1 MYLDFFTLAALVDE
15 FQSLLP
21 RGRVQD
27 VLDVD
32 ATGLGL
38 EIYAQRRRHWLYLS
52 ADPARPRLYL
62 APERLRRGPDRP
74 TPLGLLLRRYVEG
87 GRIERITQPAWE
99 RVVTLHI
106 TGSEGDVQLFVE
118 LIERRSNILLV
129 RDGVILDCVRRVHPG
144 ENRMRSSLPAHP
156 YQPPPP
162 QRGKH
167 DPLDLTLEVLGGL
180 LAGDAVRNLST
191 QRFLSAKLLGVS
203 PLLARETVHRSSAPA
218 DQRVSD
224 ARPDDL
230 WGALRSVL
238 EPLAAR
244 DWQSGLAGDD
254 DNPRAFSVY
263 PLHCEP
269 DWRPVDSVNGALVTW
284 FIACTGTDSYRIAKE
299 PVAAA
304 LREARLRLEARAK
317 SLQGSLT
324 DDVDRERLRQSGE
337 LLLAYQY
344 TLAPGQRELRAQYEP
359 DGPELV
365 IRLDNTRSPLENA
378 QGYFAR
384 YEKAKRALQD
394 VPKLLRRTKAQLK
407 SLDQLTC
414 DLELAGSRPEIEE
427 VQAALQSMGLWRGS
441 RKARPSGQKSSS
453 LRLLTSDGFVI
464 RVGRNSRQNEE
475 VTFERASGSDLWLHA
490 RGIPGA
496 HVIVRNDGR
505 PIPDEV
511 LERAAGLAAWFSPQR
526 DERSVAVD
534 VTPRRHVRR
543 IQGAGPGMVSY
554 RNERTLRVRPR
565 SPEALSDH

>member
-52 ADPARPRLYL
+52 ADPTRPRLYL

-74 TPLGLLLRRYVEG
+74 TSLGLLLRRYVEG

-106 TGSEGDVQLFVE
+106 TGSEGDVQLVVE
-118 LIERRSNILLV
+118 PIERRSNILLV

-167 DPLDLTLEVLGGL
+167 DPLDLTLDVLGGL

-218 DQRVSD
+218 DQCASD

-230 WGALRSVL
+230 WQALRSVL

-244 DWQSGLAGDD
+244 DWQPGLAGDD

-263 PLHCEP
+263 PLRSEP
-269 DWRPVDSVNGALVTW
+269 DWRSVDSVNVALVTW
-284 FIACTGTDSYRIAKE
+284 FMARTGTDSYRIAKE

-317 SLQGSLT
+317 SLLGSLT
-324 DDVDRERLRQSGE
+324 NDEERERLRQSGE

-427 VQAALQSMGLWRGS
+427 VQAALQSMGLWRGT
-441 RKARPSGQKSSS
+441 RKTRPSGQKSSS

-565 SPEALSDH
+565 SPEAAADH